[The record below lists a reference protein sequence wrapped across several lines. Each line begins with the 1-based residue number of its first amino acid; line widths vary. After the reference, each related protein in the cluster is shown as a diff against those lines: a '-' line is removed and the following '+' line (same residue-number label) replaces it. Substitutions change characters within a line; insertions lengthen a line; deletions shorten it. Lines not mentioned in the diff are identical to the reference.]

1 MNQEDLQKLKDTNSC
16 PTGDFE
22 GANLSGMDLRRAN
35 LSGAALKKANLSNAD
50 MTEANLSVADL
61 TGAKLE
67 NAKRN
72 RIFIETIVHI
82 NNYQLI
88 MKLRSIPF
96 NNTLFSNN

>member
-1 MNQEDLQKLKDTNSC
+1 MNQEDLQKLKDTNNC

-67 NAKRN
+67 NAKLV
-72 RIFIETIVHI
+72 FIVCDRGDRYLST
-82 NNYQLI
+82 N
-88 MKLRSIPF
+88 
-96 NNTLFSNN
+96 LFPA